1 MTGSDRRAEIVR
13 QIKESK
19 APVSGQR
26 MALAYGVSRQ
36 VIVQDIAL
44 LSASG
49 YDIISTNRGYLLNAP
64 RTVSRIFK
72 VQHTDEQ
79 LEEELCCIVDLGA
92 CVENV
97 MVNHRVYG
105 HMEAP
110 LGINSRRKVAEFLED
125 IRSGKSSPLKN
136 ITSNYHYH
144 NVSAD
149 SEETLDM
156 VEQALSEK
164 KFLIAVRKA

>member
-44 LSASG
+44 LRASG

-149 SEETLDM
+149 SEETLDLI
-156 VEQALSEK
+156 EQA
-164 KFLIAVRKA
+164 

>member
-44 LSASG
+44 LRASG

-156 VEQALSEK
+156 VEQALSER

>member
-44 LSASG
+44 LRASG

-72 VQHTDEQ
+72 GQHTDEQ

-156 VEQALSEK
+156 VEQSLSEK